1 MFENTPVRIIFRN
14 LFLDTQRRSLKA
26 VAKFLVSINV
36 FRQEN
41 NEAKRTDFLQKY
53 FFIPFTIILSSSS
66 CFQFPIKTIQMNSS
80 QVRLDSTFKRVYSE
94 LLDVRKTLVSSPSPE
109 FLIPSL

>member
-41 NEAKRTDFLQKY
+41 NEAKRTD
-53 FFIPFTIILSSSS
+53 
-66 CFQFPIKTIQMNSS
+66 
-80 QVRLDSTFKRVYSE
+80 
-94 LLDVRKTLVSSPSPE
+94 LLKNISLSPSQ
-109 FLIPSL
+109 